1 MLGVYHRD
9 NTAARV
15 PLHEAVCYRRADQAR
30 TDSPAGPRLKG
41 DYRIFIEKLA
51 YFYKAV

>member
-9 NTAARV
+9 KTEARV

-30 TDSPAGPRLKG
+30 TDNPAAPRLKG

-51 YFYKAV
+51 YF

>member
-9 NTAARV
+9 KTQARV
-15 PLHEAVCYRRADQAR
+15 PLHKTICYRRADQAR
-30 TDSPAGPRLKG
+30 TDSPAAPRLKE
-41 DYRIFIEKLA
+41 DYRIFIEKMA

>member
-9 NTAARV
+9 KTAARV
-15 PLHEAVCYRRADQAR
+15 TLQEAVCYQRADLAR
-30 TDSPAGPRLKG
+30 TDSPAAPRLKG
-41 DYRIFIEKLA
+41 DYRIFIEKLD